1 MVRLTAQAL
10 SLARAGVISLDEVF
24 RARLE

>member
-10 SLARAGVISLDEVF
+10 SLARAGVISLGEVF